1 MVGKEKSSIKKSFW
15 DKNAG
20 RYDRFMR
27 KDHAAYEALYRLIRS
42 VVTNK
47 AVLELAA
54 GTGLIAKNI
63 VGEAQTVE
71 ATDASPEMIAEA
83 RKGCSSR
90 KLHDALLMSVLL
102 SIEQPLQVFDAEAYH
117 NGTVNGGEGLA
128 VEPADILAEPCFVHR
143 PDLFEQDGG
152 FGPETA
158 CHYHY
163 MGGQSRFCLS
173 ACDRRHN
180 GGGAVLVAR
189 MLSL

>member
-1 MVGKEKSSIKKSFW
+1 MRLSSMNQF
-15 DKNAG
+15 
-20 RYDRFMR
+20 
-27 KDHAAYEALYRLIRS
+27 
-42 VVTNK
+42 
-47 AVLELAA
+47 
-54 GTGLIAKNI
+54 
-63 VGEAQTVE
+63 
-71 ATDASPEMIAEA
+71 
-83 RKGCSSR
+83 
-90 KLHDALLMSVLL
+90 
-102 SIEQPLQVFDAEAYH
+102 LQIFDAEAYH

-128 VEPADILAEPCFVHR
+128 VEPADVFAEPLFVYR

-152 FGPETA
+152 FGLETA